1 MESIFGGFIEFE
13 NQAKLKE
20 FIDSLDKNMSI
31 KIIEASIEYAV
42 KNGLYSLEEIHCLYH
57 CLNKLKENGN

>member
-13 NQAKLKE
+13 NQDKLKE
-20 FIDSLDKNMSI
+20 FIETLDKNMSI
-31 KIIEASIEYAV
+31 KIIEASIGYAV
-42 KNGLYSLEEIHCLYH
+42 KNGLYDLEEIHCLYH